1 MNIKNDTNMNDD
13 ISQFGVLG
21 LANGE
26 LIPLSITSTNDYNHY
41 THHIHHYIKKGEYK
55 RNKAWFD
62 ERGIKQKLI
71 LLPIYLHEQV
81 HNQAV
86 NNLTDEEFKEHFK
99 ISRWELLFNR
109 RHSEY

>member
-1 MNIKNDTNMNDD
+1 MTMNED
-13 ISQFGVLG
+13 ISLFPIYG
-21 LANGE
+21 LSQGK
-26 LIPLSITSTNDYNHY
+26 LIPLSIENVNQYNHT
-41 THHIHHYIKKGEYK
+41 THNLHHFIKQQNYRK
-55 RNKAWFD
+55 NKAWFD

-86 NNLTDEEFKEHFK
+86 KNLTDEQFKEKYK

-109 RHSEY
+109 RHTEY

>member
-1 MNIKNDTNMNDD
+1 MTMQED
-13 ISQFGVLG
+13 ISRFPIYG
-21 LANGE
+21 LSDGK
-26 LIPLSITSTNDYNHY
+26 LIPLSIENLKQYNHF
-41 THHIHHYIKKGEYK
+41 THNLHHFIKKGDYA
-55 RNKAWFD
+55 RNQKWYD

-81 HNQAV
+81 HLQAV
-86 NNLTDEEFKEHFK
+86 KNLTDEEFENKYK